1 LESIGGKYPKILN
14 EEKGLFLIYKKPFY
28 YITNENSDFY
38 CEFDYL

>member
-14 EEKGLFLIYKKPFY
+14 EEKGLFLIYKKPYY
-28 YITNENSDFY
+28 YIKMRIVIS